1 MATLTLPG
9 ADIRGYYQ
17 RLGVQLPDRPCFEAS
32 VRCFANPSAHRRE
45 DRDPSCSINLVSGAW
60 KCHACG
66 ARGGA
71 YDAAWRKG
79 YTPRA
84 AIDLM
89 IAYGLTERRARLQ
102 TARELLDASARP
114 SQAATRQ
121 QAPARA
127 REAVDERSALHVTE
141 QDIARWQTALSRR
154 PSLLATLARERGWR
168 YQTIRALELGHDCGR
183 ITIPIRDARGELQG
197 LLRYQP
203 EPAGRPKM
211 LAELGSRVGLI
222 PHPTAEASERI
233 LLVEGPPDMI
243 AARSRG
249 LPAIAVPGD
258 HAWQHA
264 WARLLVGRHVMIVMD
279 ADTQGRAAAQRIAAD
294 LAGHA
299 ETRIIDLAPLRDDGY
314 DLTDWLLEHPS
325 AETPAH
331 FASPHNQ
338 STTA

>member
-17 RLGVQLPDRPCFEAS
+17 RLGIQLPERPCFEAS
-32 VRCFANPSAHRRE
+32 VRCFADPGAHRRE
-45 DRDPSCSINLVSGAW
+45 DRDPSCSVNMVSGAW

-71 YDAAWRKG
+71 YDAAWRTG

-102 TARELLDASARP
+102 TARELLDASAGP
-114 SQAATRQ
+114 SRADTRT
-121 QAPARA
+121 RA
-127 REAVDERSALHVTE
+127 REGVDERPTLHVTE
-141 QDIARWQTALSRR
+141 EDIARWQTALFRR

-168 YQTIRALELGHDCGR
+168 YQTIHALELGHDCGR

-203 EPAGRPKM
+203 KPAGRPKM

-222 PHPTAEASERI
+222 PHPAAETSKRI

-258 HAWQHA
+258 HAWRST
-264 WARLLVGRHVMIVMD
+264 WGNLLAGRHVTIVMD
-279 ADTQGRAAAQRIAAD
+279 ADTQGRAAALRICAD
-294 LAGHA
+294 LAATAHA
-299 ETRIIDLAPLRDDGY
+299 HVVDLAASRDDGY
-314 DLTDWLLEHPS
+314 DLTDWLAEHPEPVDI
-325 AETPAH
+325 AEFLARTPH
-331 FASPHNQ
+331 
-338 STTA
+338 

>member
-154 PSLLATLARERGWR
+154 PSLLATLARE
-168 YQTIRALELGHDCGR
+168 H
-183 ITIPIRDARGELQG
+183 
-197 LLRYQP
+197 
-203 EPAGRPKM
+203 
-211 LAELGSRVGLI
+211 
-222 PHPTAEASERI
+222 
-233 LLVEGPPDMI
+233 
-243 AARSRG
+243 
-249 LPAIAVPGD
+249 
-258 HAWQHA
+258 
-264 WARLLVGRHVMIVMD
+264 
-279 ADTQGRAAAQRIAAD
+279 
-294 LAGHA
+294 
-299 ETRIIDLAPLRDDGY
+299 
-314 DLTDWLLEHPS
+314 
-325 AETPAH
+325 
-331 FASPHNQ
+331 
-338 STTA
+338 